1 MGRRFIGIEEHV
13 AMSHPC
19 CDAVNVD
26 TRHARMCPRAGAQ
39 VNQHQPLLHMI
50 TRTLKR
56 LGIPNQVESGEPFT
70 ADRNLRMNVAI
81 SRGFRDAPN
90 GNTETRPSCWTS
102 PMQTRKRRYTCGEA
116 AVLITM
122 DQLPLPP
129 RCASVNT
136 TLVRDMFPSTNG
148 AINLPP

>member
-1 MGRRFIGIEEHV
+1 
-13 AMSHPC
+13 MSHPC

-102 PMQTRKRRYTCGEA
+102 PMQTSKRRYICEEV
-116 AVLITM
+116 VLITM
-122 DQLPLPP
+122 VQPPLPS
-129 RCASVNT
+129 RRASVNT
-136 TLVRDMFPSTNG
+136 TFIRDMCPSTNG
-148 AINLPP
+148 ATDLPR